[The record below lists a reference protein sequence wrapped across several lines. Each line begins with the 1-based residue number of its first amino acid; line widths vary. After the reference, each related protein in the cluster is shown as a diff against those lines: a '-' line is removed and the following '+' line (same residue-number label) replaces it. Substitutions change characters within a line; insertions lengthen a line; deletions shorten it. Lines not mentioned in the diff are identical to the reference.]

1 MTRSDVSL
9 STSLAIACIAM
20 AALSPTA
27 SARGGA
33 PSASDGL
40 TTCQR
45 AVSRIGAQMGH
56 TLQKDADG
64 SDIYVFVVRSDGG
77 NYSVRCNGG
86 TGTLGT
92 IDRVAHSPGDAASRQ

>member
-1 MTRSDVSL
+1 MTRRDARL
-9 STSLAIACIAM
+9 STSLALAGLAM
-20 AALSPTA
+20 LALAPA
-27 SARGGA
+27 SLARGGA
-33 PSASDGL
+33 PAASDGL

-64 SDIYVFVVRSDGG
+64 SDIYVFIVRSDGG

-92 IDRVAHSPGDAASRQ
+92 IDRVAHSAGDATAEK